1 MQTLTLNYKAGVA
14 VFTLSIFL
22 QTLQL
27 TQCAAAA
34 DTQAEASGILKI
46 LVKKG
51 DGSLNNIRKKL
62 AQEPVVEV
70 VDESGKPVAGADVTF
85 TLPFSGP
92 GGQFAG
98 GSRVSNVKTDAA
110 GRASSGPFTPN
121 TVEGRF
127 NLSVKAVKGSRQGS
141 ATLSQS
147 NTLAGGIYPSERAG
161 SAKSSSKKWWVLG
174 LVGGGATAGVL
185 AATKGGSS
193 NTPAV
198 VAARPATSVSVGG
211 VTVGGPR

>member
-1 MQTLTLNYKAGVA
+1 MQTHNINHKTGVA
-14 VFTLSIFL
+14 VVTFSMLL
-22 QTLQL
+22 QTLPFV
-27 TQCAAAA
+27 QCAGAAQ
-34 DTQAEASGILKI
+34 TEEISSGILKI

-98 GSRVSNVKTDAA
+98 SSRVSNVKTDAA
-110 GRASSGPFTPN
+110 GKASAGTFTPN
-121 TVEGRF
+121 TLEGRF
-127 NLSVKAVKGSRQGS
+127 NISVKAVKGTRQGS
-141 ATLSQS
+141 AILSQS
-147 NTLAGGIYPSERAG
+147 NTLAGGIYSSETAG
-161 SAKSSSKKWWVLG
+161 NSNKKWWILG

-185 AATKGGSS
+185 AATLGGSED
-193 NTPAV
+193 TPTPGGGG
-198 VAARPATSVSVGG
+198 RTGTSVSIGA